1 MKQRLKTAILN
12 LAGLTLS
19 VVPPVVATVSYFP
32 LWREEGGAS
41 VISGFC
47 LLLLLISALPLAR
60 YAARRLSSPSVWMLW
75 TALFLLFYL
84 LGRIAEQMTV
94 IALVGAISNILAA
107 VLFRLA
113 RSRRM
118 QDEEKR

>member
-1 MKQRLKTAILN
+1 MKPTLKSAILN
-12 LAGLTLS
+12 AVGLTLS
-19 VVPPVVATVSYFP
+19 VVPPIVATVSYFP
-32 LWREEGGAS
+32 ILREEGAAS

-75 TALFLLFYL
+75 TAIFLLFYF
-84 LGRIAEQMTV
+84 LGKIAEQMTV
-94 IALVGAISNILAA
+94 IALVGTISNILGA

-113 RSRRM
+113 RVRREH
-118 QDEEKR
+118 DEEK